1 MKLFKSLMLGL
12 ILVFAMNTVVFA
24 ENLGSELKD
33 EHTIIYDGAF
43 ILETD
48 DENSLFKKAKKIS
61 DKHDINIIIYTE
73 EEYIYNSR
81 SRAEEVYLSYFAEH
95 TDGILY
101 YVNMQTRDYYFLTS
115 GDVRKSLS
123 DDYGLVEVENKVV
136 SNLSDGFYY
145 SSFNSFL
152 KIVDKF
158 EKEADF
164 FLPYCFLNPYRTFGD
179 IFIRF
184 VIAAIAG
191 VVIANIRTGS
201 QKAKLKTVKPEP
213 LAKNYV
219 PEDGFNL
226 SLNKNTFLFKNVTK
240 TAIPKSTSS
249 GGGGGGRSG
258 GGGGSSFGG
267 RGGKF

>member
-1 MKLFKSLMLGL
+1 MKLLKSLMLGL

-24 ENLGSELKD
+24 ENLGTELKD

-43 ILETD
+43 ILEEY
-48 DENSLFKKAKKIS
+48 DENSLFKRAKKVS

-73 EEYIYNSR
+73 EMNIYNAR
-81 SRAEEVYLSYFAEH
+81 NRAEEVYLSYFAEH

-115 GDVRKSLS
+115 GDVKKSLS
-123 DDYGLVEVENKVV
+123 DNYGLVEVENKVV
-136 SNLSDGFYY
+136 SDLSDEFYY
-145 SSFNSFL
+145 SSFKNFL
-152 KIVDKF
+152 KMVDKF

-184 VIAAIAG
+184 IIAVVAG
-191 VVIANIRTGS
+191 VIIANIRTGS

-219 PEDGFNL
+219 PKDGFNL

-249 GGGGGGRSG
+249 GGGGSRSG